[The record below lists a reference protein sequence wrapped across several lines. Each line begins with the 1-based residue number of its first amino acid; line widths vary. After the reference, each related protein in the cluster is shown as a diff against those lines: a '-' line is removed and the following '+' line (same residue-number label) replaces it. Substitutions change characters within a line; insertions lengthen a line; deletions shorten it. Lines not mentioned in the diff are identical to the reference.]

1 MHQVSGWFNG
11 YLDDHVAESKRA
23 GDPLKAQEAGYGM
36 EYNQTQSDHAVADH
50 RYQQAL
56 RKLIL
61 RASD

>member
-1 MHQVSGWFNG
+1 MVSG

>member
-36 EYNQTQSDHAVADH
+36 EYNQT
-50 RYQQAL
+50 
-56 RKLIL
+56 
-61 RASD
+61 

>member
-1 MHQVSGWFNG
+1 MIRSAAG
-11 YLDDHVAESKRA
+11 YLDNHVAESKRA

-56 RKLIL
+56 GW
-61 RASD
+61 